1 MTDLKINNSLT
12 SFLFRYRFVKIIILL
27 TLHVLGALILGLL
40 IFTITE
46 YILASIGF
54 IGGNIMG
61 NLWNNLKLNL
71 LPPIIISLSLIV
83 ILVPNPIYALAALIF
98 VFFNTAI
105 FLIGI
110 HVEFLALIYVI
121 IYIGAIAILFLFVI
135 MMFNLKELRDSTSYT
150 QNKDFLT
157 ISLSFY
163 LLILYKFYYLLVNAF
178 LNYIEYDLYI
188 NEVIALKYKLLFG
201 QSQVLYTHFIQDII
215 YDLSKDL
222 LEWKLLGI
230 DPYKIYGRIE
240 PETNVQNNELIPQ
253 IYKWYLER
261 TVNSGAIDLG
271 NNSNS
276 DFLAKQIINDI
287 TSSLSSAYTQPIDIL
302 ICGQILYTYYSYL
315 FLISTTILLISMIGA
330 IILAL
335 STTEKTM
342 VESTSSENFYV
353 DNSYSNLIQKKK
365 NGK

>member
-1 MTDLKINNSLT
+1 MNNLKTNHALT

-27 TLHVLGALILGLL
+27 TLHILGALILGFL
-40 IFTITE
+40 IFSITE
-46 YILASIGF
+46 YILASIGV
-54 IGGNIMG
+54 IGGHILG
-61 NLWNNLKLNL
+61 KLWINLKLNL

-83 ILVPNPIYALAALIF
+83 ILVSNPIYALASLIL
-98 VFFNTAI
+98 VFFNTAL

-110 HVEFLALIYVI
+110 HVEFLALIYII

-163 LLILYKFYYLLVNAF
+163 LLVLYKFYYLLVNTF

-188 NEVIALKYKLLFG
+188 NEVLNLKYNLLFG
-201 QSQVLYTHFIQDII
+201 QSQVLYNHFIQDII
-215 YDLSKDL
+215 YELSKDL
-222 LEWKLLGI
+222 YEWKLSGV
-230 DPYKIYGRIE
+230 DPYKIFERKGPAEITIQ
-240 PETNVQNNELIPQ
+240 PMDLIPQ

-261 TVNSGAIDLG
+261 TVNFEGVDLELL
-271 NNSNS
+271 SLDHNS
-276 DFLAKQIINDI
+276 DTSFLVRQTINDI
-287 TSSLSSAYTQPIDIL
+287 SSSLASAYITPIDIL
-302 ICGQILYTYYSYL
+302 ICGQVLYTYYSYL

-335 STTEKTM
+335 STTEKTTT
-342 VESTSSENFYV
+342 ELN
-353 DNSYSNLIQKKK
+353 I
-365 NGK
+365 